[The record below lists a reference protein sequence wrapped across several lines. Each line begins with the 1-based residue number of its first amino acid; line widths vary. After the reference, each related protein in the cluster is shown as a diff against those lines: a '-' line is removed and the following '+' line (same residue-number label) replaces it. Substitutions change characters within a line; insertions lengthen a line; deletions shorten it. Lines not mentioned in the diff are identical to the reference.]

1 MAYEHKPG
9 SFTLFK
15 NDKGG
20 NDKRPDYRGDGADLD
35 GMPIE
40 VAAWIK
46 KSEKGAYMSC
56 TFKPKEVKAPYGESK
71 SGHVDDEDVPFAPIY
86 RGIKWNAY

>member
-1 MAYEHKPG
+1 MPYEHKPG

-46 KSEKGAYMSC
+46 KSEKGTYMSC
-56 TFKPKEVKAPYGESK
+56 TFKHKEQRAS
-71 SGHVDDEDVPFAPIY
+71 SGGSPDDDVPFAPVS
-86 RGIKWNAY
+86 RGIKGHAY